1 MHSDDIPKTA
11 FRTHKGHYEFLV
23 MPFGL
28 TNAPSTFQGLMND
41 IFRPYLRRFV
51 LVFFD
56 DILIYSCSM
65 EDHLLHLQTV
75 LQVLVQHHLFAKL
88 SKCRFA
94 ETEIEYLGHLISHHG
109 VQVDPSK
116 LEAMISWPLPRSIKA
131 LRGFLGITGYYR
143 KFIRNYGLIAA
154 PLTALLKKNSFVWP
168 PATTQAFE
176 ALKVAVSSPP
186 VLRLPDFSQ
195 PFVIECDASGIGV
208 GVVF

>member
-1 MHSDDIPKTA
+1 
-11 FRTHKGHYEFLV
+11 
-23 MPFGL
+23 
-28 TNAPSTFQGLMND
+28 
-41 IFRPYLRRFV
+41 
-51 LVFFD
+51 
-56 DILIYSCSM
+56 M

-208 GVVF
+208 GAVF